1 MLKREIVALCL
12 GLLVTWA
19 RDKRGLKR
27 CDSDADIVSGDYGRG
42 QRDFTI
48 SSSNSLQKSSAIQ
61 KISVTLLLVIMICNC
76 FIYTIKLL
84 KIKEF
89 TKQIG
94 DWNSHRFPFFYLFL
108 KRLLSRTR
116 VCGNLG
122 WFVGGKNLCNKI
134 FVWFVD
140 FVVLKPIHKL
150 AQIFTNYFVG

>member
-12 GLLVTWA
+12 GLLVTRA

-27 CDSDADIVSGDYGRG
+27 RDSDTDIVSGDHGRG
-42 QRDFTI
+42 QRDFTN
-48 SSSNSLQKSSAIQ
+48 SSSNSLLKSSAIQ

-94 DWNSHRFPFFYLFL
+94 D
-108 KRLLSRTR
+108 
-116 VCGNLG
+116 
-122 WFVGGKNLCNKI
+122 
-134 FVWFVD
+134 
-140 FVVLKPIHKL
+140 
-150 AQIFTNYFVG
+150 

>member
-12 GLLVTWA
+12 GLIVMRV

-27 CDSDADIVSGDYGRG
+27 RDSDADIVSGDHGRG

-61 KISVTLLLVIMICNC
+61 KISVTLLLMIMICNS

-84 KIKEF
+84 KINEF

-94 DWNSHRFPFFYLFL
+94 DYFSRRFPFFHHFF

-134 FVWFVD
+134 F
-140 FVVLKPIHKL
+140 L
-150 AQIFTNYFVG
+150 